1 MNEFNENN
9 LIEKTA
15 VKLFAELWGKEN
27 FANNYSGE
35 FDAEFGRENDG
46 EVVLMNYLKIAL
58 VKLNPKVSTEA
69 LNLAIDEIIK
79 DRSAMSM
86 VKANQE
92 LWQMYRDGVK
102 VETENKKGE
111 RQIENVK
118 VIDWP
123 NPKENHFMLV
133 SQMWITGELH
143 KRRPDLVGFINGLPL
158 VLVELKAS
166 HKNLR
171 NAYQEN
177 IRDYKDTIPQL
188 FWHNAFIIIS
198 NGIETKVGTLTS
210 QYEHFN
216 EWKKIQNEN
225 EVGRVSLETVIKG
238 TCEPARLLD
247 IVENFTLFDDS
258 FRETKKIVARYFQYL
273 GVNRSFQQIVN
284 RDKNQGRLGVFW
296 HTQGSGKSYSM
307 VFLSQKI
314 FRKLQGNFTF
324 VMITDRDDLDA
335 QLYKN
340 FAHCG
345 AVYEPEEKVHAE
357 SIVHLRDLLAEDHR
371 QVFTLI
377 HKFGTKPEEK
387 PPVLSERDDII
398 VMVDEAHR
406 TQYDRLAQNMRI
418 ALPKAS
424 FLAFTGTP
432 LMAKGEE
439 KTRETFGDY
448 VSTYNFAQ
456 SVEDGATV
464 PLYYENRVPKLENEN
479 PEIQK
484 DLEKVMDFYELTT
497 DEEEKLEQEFSTFYH
512 LITREDRLNKVA
524 EDIVA
529 HFTARGYDGK
539 AMVVSIDKKTA
550 VRMYA
555 KVKAEMGRHLAK
567 MNIAASKAKDLP
579 APRPTTYVIKCDD
592 GSFYIGQTENLF
604 KRWEDHKKG
613 KASWTSSHKPIEV
626 VHFEEFNTQKEAIK
640 REEELK
646 TGFGRQWLKRE
657 YAKNRLR
664 NWSEDLARQA
674 GEHEKEALREQAQK
688 YENIDMAV
696 VVSQSQNEIADMEE
710 FEIDMRPLRAR
721 ILNEDLETKFKD
733 PDSNLRIVFVCA
745 MWMTGFDVPNL
756 STLYLD
762 KPLKNHT
769 LMQTIARANRVYP
782 GKTNGLI
789 VDYIGVFRNLQKAL
803 AIYAST
809 KDGADEII
817 QEKDELVEILF
828 STVTKTRQ
836 FLKSI
841 ELDINEL
848 LEAQDV
854 EKIRLVDLFTNRILQ
869 DEKTKQQYLELAGD
883 AYKYY
888 RAVLPEPKA
897 EDYYQEVTAYK
908 VIASRIREVID
919 EDTDV
924 SQVKKDLENLL
935 DRSIRAGEYVIK
947 DKPKLK
953 DLSKIDFE
961 ALRKFF
967 DDSDTK
973 NIEAESLSAELEEKI
988 KEMIRK
994 NKLRKHF
1001 LDRLNKLLHDYN
1013 TGSHDLDVFFD
1024 QLVELAKEL
1033 SAEDARALSENL
1045 TEEELAVFDILR
1057 KENLNPNEVD
1067 QVKKV
1072 AKELLAKLKTQ
1083 KLVLDW
1089 KRKEETR
1096 ADVKIT
1102 IRDMLYDEL
1111 PGPTYTEPDCEDRSQ
1126 KVYLHIY
1133 DNYVDEKVN
1142 VYA

>member
-1 MNEFNENN
+1 MNEFSENN
-9 LIEKTA
+9 LIEQTA
-15 VKLFAELWGKEN
+15 VKIFGELWGAKN
-27 FANNYSGE
+27 FINAYSDEG
-35 FDAEFGRENDG
+35 DALLGRENQG
-46 EVVLMNYLKIAL
+46 QVVLAGRLKSAL
-58 VKLNPKVSTEA
+58 EKLNPDAPQEAIAHALTE
-69 LNLAIDEIIK
+69 LTR
-79 DRSAMSM
+79 DRSTASL
-86 VKANQE
+86 VNANHDIYK
-92 LWQMYRDGVK
+92 LIKDGVK
-102 VETENKKGE
+102 AEIRAEDGSFETIN
-111 RQIENVK
+111 IK
-118 VIDWP
+118 VIDFNTP
-123 NPKENHFMLV
+123 ANNDFLLV

-143 KRRPDLVGFINGLPL
+143 KRRPDLIGFVNGLPL
-158 VLVELKAS
+158 VLIELKAS

-188 FWHNAFIIIS
+188 FWHNGFIIIS

-210 QYEHFN
+210 AYEHFN
-216 EWKKIQNEN
+216 EWKKIKSED
-225 EVGRVSLETVIKG
+225 EEGSVSLETVVKG
-238 TCEPARLLD
+238 TCEPSRLLD

-258 FRETKKIVARYFQYL
+258 KGANKKIVARYFQYF
-273 GVNRSFQQIVN
+273 GVNNAFDRIKH
-284 RDKNQGRLGVFW
+284 RDESNGRLGVFW

-307 VFLSQKI
+307 IFLSQKV
-314 FRKLQGNFTF
+314 FRKLHGNFTF
-324 VMITDRDDLDA
+324 VVVTDRKELDK
-335 QLYKN
+335 QIYDN

-345 AVYEPEEKVHAE
+345 AETQKEAHAE
-357 SIVHLRDLLAEDHR
+357 SIQELRILLSEDHR
-371 QVFTLI
+371 HIFTLI
-377 HKFGTKPEEK
+377 HKFNEPIELNKR
-387 PPVLSERDDII
+387 SDII

-418 ALPKAS
+418 AMPKAS
-424 FLAFTGTP
+424 FIGFTGTP

-524 EDIVA
+524 EDIVT
-529 HFTARGYDGK
+529 HFTARGYNGK

-555 KVKAEMGRHLAK
+555 KVKAEMQRHLAK
-567 MNIAASKAKDLP
+567 MNIAASKAKD
-579 APRPTTYVIKCDD
+579 
-592 GSFYIGQTENLF
+592 
-604 KRWEDHKKG
+604 
-613 KASWTSSHKPIEV
+613 
-626 VHFEEFNTQKEAIK
+626 
-640 REEELK
+640 
-646 TGFGRQWLKRE
+646 
-657 YAKNRLR
+657 
-664 NWSEDLARQA
+664 
-674 GEHEKEALREQAQK
+674 EHEREVLREQAQK

-803 AIYAST
+803 AVYAST
-809 KDGADEII
+809 KSGADEII
-817 QEKDELVEILF
+817 QDKNELVEILF
-828 STVTKTRQ
+828 STVSKMRQ
-836 FLKSI
+836 FLKTL

-848 LEAQDV
+848 LKAQDV
-854 EKIRLVDLFTNRILQ
+854 EKIRLVDVFTNRILQ

-888 RAVLPEPKA
+888 KAVLPEPKA
-897 EDYYQEVTAYK
+897 EDYYHEVTAYK

-924 SQVKKDLENLL
+924 TQVKKDLENLL

-947 DKPKLK
+947 GAPKLK

-973 NIEAESLSAELEEKI
+973 NIEAEHLSAELEEKI

-1001 LDRLNKLLHDYN
+1001 LDRLNKLLHEYN
-1013 TGSHDLDVFFD
+1013 SGSHDLDVFFD

-1033 SAEDARALSENL
+1033 SAEDARAVSENL

-1057 KENLNPNEVD
+1057 KESLNPAETD

-1072 AKELLAKLKTQ
+1072 AKELLAKLKAE

-1089 KRKEETR
+1089 KKKQETQ

-1102 IRDMLYDEL
+1102 IQGILYDEL
-1111 PGPTYTEPDCEDRSQ
+1111 PEPAYSKEECEDRTQ
-1126 KVYLHIY
+1126 KVYFHVY

>member
-1 MNEFNENN
+1 MNEFSEDN
-9 LIEKTA
+9 LIEQTA
-15 VKLFAELWGKEN
+15 VKIFAGLWGKEN
-27 FANNYSGE
+27 FANAYSGE
-35 FDAEFGRENDG
+35 ADEEFGRENPD

-58 VKLNPKVSTEA
+58 VKLNPSVSTKA
-69 LNLAIDEIIK
+69 LNLAIDELIK

-86 VKANQE
+86 VNANYE
-92 LWQMYRDGVK
+92 TWHLLREGVK

-111 RQIENVK
+111 WQTETVK
-118 VIDWP
+118 VIDWQ

-143 KRRPDLVGFINGLPL
+143 KRRPDLIGFVNGLPL
-158 VLVELKAS
+158 VLIELKAS

-210 QYEHFN
+210 AYEHFN
-216 EWKKIQNEN
+216 EWKKIKSED
-225 EVGRVSLETVIKG
+225 EETRVSLETVIRG
-238 TCEPARLLD
+238 VCEPSRLLD

-258 FRETKKIVARYFQYL
+258 FRERKKIVARYFQYL
-273 GVNRSFQQIVN
+273 GVNQSFDQIIN
-284 RDKNQGRLGVFW
+284 RDKNHGRLGVFW

-307 VFLSQKI
+307 IFFSQKV
-314 FRKLQGNFTF
+314 FRKLQGNFSF
-324 VMITDRDDLDA
+324 VMITDRDDLDG

-345 AVYEPEEKVHAE
+345 AVYEPEENVRAE
-357 SIVHLRDLLAEDHR
+357 SIVHLRQLLSEDHR
-371 QVFTLI
+371 HIFTLI

-387 PPVLSERDDII
+387 PPILSDRSDII

-418 ALPKAS
+418 AMPKAS
-424 FLAFTGTP
+424 FIGFTGTP

-456 SVEDGATV
+456 SVRDGATV

-479 PEIQK
+479 SEIQK
-484 DLEKVMDFYELTT
+484 DLEKVMNFYELTT

-529 HFTARGYDGK
+529 HFTTRGYDGK

-555 KVKAEMGRHLAK
+555 KVKAEMQRHLAK
-567 MNIAASKAKDLP
+567 MNIAASKAKD
-579 APRPTTYVIKCDD
+579 
-592 GSFYIGQTENLF
+592 
-604 KRWEDHKKG
+604 
-613 KASWTSSHKPIEV
+613 
-626 VHFEEFNTQKEAIK
+626 
-640 REEELK
+640 
-646 TGFGRQWLKRE
+646 
-657 YAKNRLR
+657 
-664 NWSEDLARQA
+664 
-674 GEHEKEALREQAQK
+674 EHEKEILREQAQK

-769 LMQTIARANRVYP
+769 LMQTIARANRVYS

-809 KDGADEII
+809 KSGSDEII
-817 QEKDELVEILF
+817 QDKNELVEILF
-828 STVTKTRQ
+828 STVAKTRQ
-836 FLKSI
+836 FLKTL
-841 ELDINEL
+841 ELDINDL
-848 LEAQDV
+848 LKAQDV
-854 EKIRLVDLFTNRILQ
+854 EKIRLVDVFTNRILQ
-869 DEKTKQQYLELAGD
+869 DEKTKQHYLECASD
-883 AYKYY
+883 VYKYY

-935 DRSIRAGEYVIK
+935 DRSIRAGEYVIMSA
-947 DKPKLK
+947 PKLK

-967 DDSDTK
+967 DDSNTK
-973 NIEAESLSAELEEKI
+973 NIEAEHLSVELEEKI
-988 KEMIRK
+988 KEMTRK
-994 NKLRKHF
+994 NKLRAHF
-1001 LDRLNKLLHDYN
+1001 LERLNKLLLEYN
-1013 TGSHDLDVFFD
+1013 TGSHDLDLFFD

-1033 SAEDARALSENL
+1033 SEEDARAVSENL

-1057 KENLNPNEVD
+1057 KEDLNPTEVD

-1072 AKELLAKLKTQ
+1072 AKELLAKLKTE

-1089 KRKEETR
+1089 KRKQETQ
-1096 ADVKIT
+1096 ADVKVT
-1102 IRDMLYDEL
+1102 IQTILYDEL
-1111 PGPTYTEPDCEDRSQ
+1111 PEPVYSQQDCEDRTQ
-1126 KVYLHIY
+1126 KVYFHVFE
-1133 DNYVDEKVN
+1133 NYVDAQVN

>member
-1 MNEFNENN
+1 MNEFSENN
-9 LIEKTA
+9 LIEQTA
-15 VKLFAELWGKEN
+15 VKIFAELWGAKN
-27 FANNYSGE
+27 FINAYSEEG
-35 FDAEFGRENDG
+35 DALLGRENQG
-46 EVVLMNYLKIAL
+46 QVVLTNRLKPAL
-58 VKLNPKVSTEA
+58 EKLNPDAPQEAIAQAITELVRDRSTA
-69 LNLAIDEIIK
+69 SMVNANHDTYKLIK
-79 DRSAMSM
+79 D
-86 VKANQE
+86 
-92 LWQMYRDGVK
+92 GVR
-102 VETENKKGE
+102 VEIRNDKGAFETINVRVFDFENAV
-111 RQIENVK
+111 NN
-118 VIDWP
+118 D
-123 NPKENHFMLV
+123 FLLV

-143 KRRPDLVGFINGLPL
+143 KRRPDLIGFVNGLPL
-158 VLVELKAS
+158 VLIELKAS

-188 FWHNAFIIIS
+188 FWYNGFIIIS

-210 QYEHFN
+210 AYEHFN
-216 EWKKIQNEN
+216 EWKKIKSEK
-225 EVGRVSLETVIKG
+225 EEGSVSLETVIKG
-238 TCEPARLLD
+238 TCEQARLLD

-258 FRETKKIVARYFQYL
+258 FRERIKAIARYFQLL
-273 GVNRSFQQIVN
+273 GVNQAFEQIRN
-284 RDKNQGRLGVFW
+284 RDKNDGRLGVFW

-307 VFLSQKI
+307 VFLSQKV
-314 FRKLQGNFTF
+314 FRKMTGNFTF
-324 VMITDRDDLDA
+324 VVVTDRNELDK
-335 QLYKN
+335 QIYKT
-340 FAHCG
+340 FAATS
-345 AVYEPEEKVHAE
+345 AVYEEEVHAE
-357 SIVHLRDLLAEDHR
+357 SIQNLRQLFSEDHR
-371 QVFTLI
+371 HIFTLI

-387 PPVLSERDDII
+387 PPVLSERSDII

-418 ALPKAS
+418 AMPNAS

-464 PLYYENRVPKLENEN
+464 PLYYENRVPKLENDN

-484 DLEKVMDFYELTT
+484 DIEKVMDFYDLSS

-524 EDIVA
+524 EDIVK
-529 HFTARGYDGK
+529 HFTSRGYNGK

-550 VRMYA
+550 VRMYT
-555 KVKAEMGRHLAK
+555 KVQAEMQRYVAK
-567 MNIAASKAKDLP
+567 MNIAVSKARD
-579 APRPTTYVIKCDD
+579 
-592 GSFYIGQTENLF
+592 
-604 KRWEDHKKG
+604 
-613 KASWTSSHKPIEV
+613 
-626 VHFEEFNTQKEAIK
+626 
-640 REEELK
+640 
-646 TGFGRQWLKRE
+646 
-657 YAKNRLR
+657 
-664 NWSEDLARQA
+664 
-674 GEHEKEALREQAQK
+674 EHEKEMLREHAQR

-696 VVSQSQNEIADMEE
+696 VVSQSQNEIADMEQ

-733 PDSNLRIVFVCA
+733 PTSNLRIVFVCA

-782 GKTNGLI
+782 DKTNGLI

-803 AIYAST
+803 AIYASNN
-809 KDGADEII
+809 KGDDEII
-817 QEKDELVEILF
+817 KEKDELVEILF
-828 STVTKTRQ
+828 STVAKTRQ
-836 FLKSI
+836 FLKTL

-848 LEAQDV
+848 LEAKDV
-854 EKIRLVDLFTNRILQ
+854 EKIRLVDVFTNKILQ

-883 AYKYY
+883 AHKYY
-888 RAVLPEPKA
+888 KAVLPEPKA

-919 EDTDV
+919 EETDV

-947 DKPKLK
+947 DTPKLK
-953 DLSKIDFE
+953 NLSEIDFE

-973 NIEAESLSAELEEKI
+973 NIEAEALSAELEEKI
-988 KEMIRK
+988 KEMVRK

-1001 LDRLNKLLHDYN
+1001 LDRLNKLLSEYN
-1013 TGSHDLDVFFD
+1013 TGAHDLDHFFD

-1033 SAEDARALSENL
+1033 SEEDRRAVSENL

-1057 KENLNPNEVD
+1057 KENLNPTEVD

-1072 AKELLAKLKTQ
+1072 AKELLARLKQ
-1083 KLVLDW
+1083 EKLVLDW
-1089 KRKEETR
+1089 KRREETR

-1111 PGPTYTEPDCEDRSQ
+1111 PEPTYSEPDCEDRTQ
-1126 KVYLHIY
+1126 KVYFHVF

>member
-1 MNEFNENN
+1 MNEFSENS
-9 LIEKTA
+9 LIEQAA
-15 VKLFAELWGKEN
+15 VKLFGELWPVSAKATVDKGAKN
-27 FANNYSGE
+27 FINAYSDEG
-35 FDAEFGRENDG
+35 DALLGRENQG
-46 EVVLMNYLKIAL
+46 QVVLANRLKLAL
-58 VKLNPKVSTEA
+58 EKLNPDAPQEA
-69 LNLAIDEIIK
+69 ITQAITDLTR
-79 DRSAMSM
+79 DRSTARL
-86 VKANQE
+86 VNANHD
-92 LWQMYRDGVK
+92 LYKLIKDGVK
-102 VETENKKGE
+102 AEIRDEDGSFETVTI
-111 RQIENVK
+111 RVM
-118 VIDWP
+118 DFY
-123 NPKENHFMLV
+123 NPANNDFLLV

-143 KRRPDLVGFINGLPL
+143 KRRPDLIGFINGLPL
-158 VLVELKAS
+158 VLIELKAS

-216 EWKKIQNEN
+216 EWKKIKSED
-225 EVGRVSLETVIKG
+225 EEGRVSLETVIKG
-238 TCEPARLLD
+238 TCEHSRLLD

-273 GVNRSFQQIVN
+273 GVNKSFSQVVN

-324 VMITDRDDLDA
+324 VMITDRDDLDT

-345 AVYEPEEKVHAE
+345 AVYEPEDKVHAD
-357 SIVHLRDLLAEDHR
+357 SIAHLRDLLAEDHR

-377 HKFGTKPEEK
+377 HKFGTKTEEK
-387 PPVLSERDDII
+387 PPVLSERNDII

-418 ALPKAS
+418 ALPNAS

-529 HFTARGYDGK
+529 HFAARGYDGK

-555 KVKAEMGRHLAK
+555 KVKAEMQRHLAK
-567 MNIAASKAKDLP
+567 MNIAVSKAKD
-579 APRPTTYVIKCDD
+579 
-592 GSFYIGQTENLF
+592 
-604 KRWEDHKKG
+604 
-613 KASWTSSHKPIEV
+613 
-626 VHFEEFNTQKEAIK
+626 
-640 REEELK
+640 
-646 TGFGRQWLKRE
+646 
-657 YAKNRLR
+657 
-664 NWSEDLARQA
+664 
-674 GEHEKEALREQAQK
+674 EHEREALREQAQK

-803 AIYAST
+803 AVYAST
-809 KDGADEII
+809 KSGADEII
-817 QEKDELVEILF
+817 QDKDELVEILF
-828 STVTKTRQ
+828 STVAKTRQ
-836 FLKSI
+836 FLKTL
-841 ELDINEL
+841 ELDISEL
-848 LEAQDV
+848 LKTQDV
-854 EKIRLVDLFTNRILQ
+854 EKIRLVDVFTNRILQ
-869 DEKTKQQYLELAGD
+869 DEKTKQQYLELSGD

-953 DLSKIDFE
+953 DLSAIDFE

-973 NIEAESLSAELEEKI
+973 NIEAEALSAELEEKI
-988 KEMIRK
+988 KEMVRK

-1001 LDRLNKLLHDYN
+1001 LDRLNKLLSEYN
-1013 TGSHDLDVFFD
+1013 TGAHDLDHFFD
-1024 QLVELAKEL
+1024 QLVQLAKEL
-1033 SAEDARALSENL
+1033 SEEDRRAMSENL
-1045 TEEELAVFDILR
+1045 SEEELAVFDILR
-1057 KENLNPNEVD
+1057 KESLNPAEVD
-1067 QVKKV
+1067 HVKKV
-1072 AKELLAKLKTQ
+1072 AKQLLAKLKTE

-1089 KRKEETR
+1089 KRREETR

-1111 PGPTYTEPDCEDRSQ
+1111 PEPTYSEPDCEDRTQ
-1126 KVYLHIY
+1126 KVYFHVY
-1133 DNYVDEKVN
+1133 DNYLSEKVN
-1142 VYA
+1142 TYSYV

>member
-1 MNEFNENN
+1 MNEFSEDK
-9 LIEKTA
+9 LIEQTA
-15 VKLFAELWGKEN
+15 VKIFGELWGAEN
-27 FANNYSGE
+27 FANAYSGE
-35 FDAEFGRENDG
+35 TDAEFGRENSG

-58 VKLNPKVSTEA
+58 VKLNPTVSTEA
-69 LNLAIDEIIK
+69 LNLAIDEITK
-79 DRSAMSM
+79 DRSTKSM
-86 VKANQE
+86 VNANQE
-92 LWQMYRDGVK
+92 IWKLLIDGVK
-102 VETENKKGE
+102 VETENEKGDQ
-111 RQIENVK
+111 QIETVR
-118 VIDWP
+118 VIDWQ

-143 KRRPDLVGFINGLPL
+143 KRRPDLIGFVNGLPL
-158 VLVELKAS
+158 VLIELKAS

-210 QYEHFN
+210 AYEHFN
-216 EWKKIQNEN
+216 EWKKIKSED
-225 EVGRVSLETVIKG
+225 EEGRVSLETVIKG

-258 FRETKKIVARYFQYL
+258 FRERIKAISRYFQL
-273 GVNRSFQQIVN
+273 IGVNQAFEQIRN
-284 RDKNQGRLGVFW
+284 RDKNNGRLGVFW

-307 VFLSQKI
+307 IFLSQKV
-314 FRKLQGNFTF
+314 FRKMAGNFTF
-324 VMITDRDDLDA
+324 VVVTDRTELDK
-335 QLYKN
+335 QIYKT
-340 FAHCG
+340 FSACG
-345 AVYEPEEKVHAE
+345 AVYEEEVHAD
-357 SIVHLRDLLAEDHR
+357 SIQNLRQLLNEDHR
-371 QVFTLI
+371 HIFTLI

-387 PPVLSERDDII
+387 PPVLSDRSDII

-418 ALPKAS
+418 AMPKSS
-424 FLAFTGTP
+424 FIGFTGTP

-479 PEIQK
+479 LEIQK

-555 KVKAEMGRHLAK
+555 KVKAEMQRHLAK
-567 MNIAASKAKDLP
+567 MNIAVSKAKD
-579 APRPTTYVIKCDD
+579 D
-592 GSFYIGQTENLF
+592 
-604 KRWEDHKKG
+604 
-613 KASWTSSHKPIEV
+613 
-626 VHFEEFNTQKEAIK
+626 
-640 REEELK
+640 
-646 TGFGRQWLKRE
+646 
-657 YAKNRLR
+657 
-664 NWSEDLARQA
+664 
-674 GEHEKEALREQAQK
+674 HEKEMLREQAQK

-733 PDSNLRIVFVCA
+733 PDGNLRIVFVCA

-769 LMQTIARANRVYP
+769 LMQTVARANRVYP

-809 KDGADEII
+809 KSGDDEII
-817 QEKDELVEILF
+817 QDKNELVEILF
-828 STVTKTRQ
+828 STVAKTRQ
-836 FLKSI
+836 FLKTL

-848 LEAQDV
+848 LKAQDV
-854 EKIRLVDLFTNRILQ
+854 EKIRLVDVFTNRILQ
-869 DEKTKQQYLELAGD
+869 GPPAPSGARRAGEKTKQQYLELASD

-897 EDYYQEVTAYK
+897 EDYYHEVTAYK

-947 DKPKLK
+947 DAPKIK

-973 NIEAESLSAELEEKI
+973 NIEAEHLSAELEEKI

-1001 LDRLNKLLHDYN
+1001 LDRLNKLLHEYN
-1013 TGSHDLDVFFD
+1013 TGSHDLDLFFD

-1033 SAEDARALSENL
+1033 SEEDRRAVSENL

-1057 KENLNPNEVD
+1057 KEDLNPAEVD

-1072 AKELLAKLKTQ
+1072 AKELLAKLKNE

-1089 KRKEETR
+1089 KKKQETQ

-1102 IRDMLYDEL
+1102 IQEILYDEL
-1111 PGPTYTEPDCEDRSQ
+1111 PEPTYSKEDCEDRTQ
-1126 KVYLHIY
+1126 KVYFHVY